1 MAINGLSSYG
11 SYGMGY
17 YNYQS
22 SVNNIRLAQALSK
35 NPRFAKSP
43 VSPVSAVGGSLQSS
57 MNFIKKYS
65 SNMSELMNTANTLRT
80 GGTSGTNGNLKVGS
94 SNESVATA
102 TERMPVRSS
111 KEMTLKVS
119 QLAQAQTNT
128 STGVKSSD
136 KATKAMNFTVGNGT
150 RSVSVNVS
158 ATNKDGAAK
167 TNKQMLQEAA
177 DQINSGN
184 ANVRA
189 TVKEKDGNVSLELTG
204 KYTGAYNGFNVTGE
218 TGAAEGLDKVQTGA
232 ADSKYS
238 VTVDG
243 VTTDYE
249 SYSND
254 IALDSY
260 RISATLKS
268 TGETKIGASVNI
280 DPEKTVKAVGDLVDA
295 YNSSIKLLNDN
306 YGRGTGV
313 DRQLRN
319 LVNGLGSEKSL
330 EKLGITVNKDA
341 TLKFD
346 EDVLKKTMK
355 EDPFLAKEL
364 ISGSSGIANRAFSKA
379 QAGLNVSS
387 SSLINKD
394 IDNAQVDAMTSN
406 PYQAFSM
413 YSRSGAY
420 NMNNYAALGMMMN
433 YLV

>member
-1 MAINGLSSYG
+1 M
-11 SYGMGY
+11 
-17 YNYQS
+17 
-22 SVNNIRLAQALSK
+22 
-35 NPRFAKSP
+35 
-43 VSPVSAVGGSLQSS
+43 
-57 MNFIKKYS
+57 
-65 SNMSELMNTANTLRT
+65 
-80 GGTSGTNGNLKVGS
+80 
-94 SNESVATA
+94 
-102 TERMPVRSS
+102 
-111 KEMTLKVS
+111 
-119 QLAQAQTNT
+119 
-128 STGVKSSD
+128 
-136 KATKAMNFTVGNGT
+136 
-150 RSVSVNVS
+150 
-158 ATNKDGAAK
+158 
-167 TNKQMLQEAA
+167 
-177 DQINSGN
+177 
-184 ANVRA
+184 
-189 TVKEKDGNVSLELTG
+189 
-204 KYTGAYNGFNVTGE
+204 
-218 TGAAEGLDKVQTGA
+218 
-232 ADSKYS
+232 
-238 VTVDG
+238 
-243 VTTDYE
+243 TTDYE

>member
-1 MAINGLSSYG
+1 MAINRLSSYG

-35 NPRFAKSP
+35 NPRFSQSP
-43 VSPVSAVGGSLQSS
+43 VSPVSAVGSSLQSS

-65 SNMSELMNTANTLRT
+65 SNMSELMSTANALRT
-80 GGTSGTNGNLKVGS
+80 NSSSGAKGDLKLTSSK
-94 SNESVATA
+94 ESVATVS
-102 TERMPVRSS
+102 ERMPIRNS
-111 KEMTLKVS
+111 KEMTLKVD
-119 QLAQAQTNT
+119 QLASAQTNA
-128 STGVKSSD
+128 STGVKASD
-136 KATKAMNFTVGNGT
+136 KATTAMNFTVGNGT
-150 RSVSVNVS
+150 RSVGVNVS
-158 ATNKDGAAK
+158 ATNKDGVAK

-204 KYTGAYNGFNVTGE
+204 KYTGAYNGFNVTGQL
-218 TGAAEGLDKVQTGA
+218 GSAEGLDKVQTEA

-260 RISATLKS
+260 RISATLKG
-268 TGETKIGASVNI
+268 TGETTIGAGATV
-280 DPEKTVKAVGDLVDA
+280 DPEQTVKAVGDLVNA

-306 YGRGTGV
+306 YDRGTGV

-319 LVNGLGSEKSL
+319 LVTGLGSEDSL
-330 EKLGITVNKDA
+330 KKLGITVNKDA
-341 TLKFD
+341 TLKLD

-364 ISGSSGIANRAFSKA
+364 ISGSSGIANRAFNKA
-379 QAGLNVSS
+379 QSGLNVSS

-394 IDNAQVDAMTSN
+394 INNAQTDAFMSN
-406 PYQAFSM
+406 PYQGFSM